1 MTDDK
6 NMADVTKLMR
16 EMSLEITVSLVN
28 SGLTPQ
34 EAMVVL
40 GQTLAV
46 AFKAGGISKLQ
57 AVHRFSQLANIVYD
71 EVKERDLQ

>member
-46 AFKAGGISKLQ
+46 AFKAAGVSKLQ